1 MNNREFQLDYN
12 PPASL
17 RVVPIV
23 SRAAACGKLGTGR
36 FELVSDGD
44 DDELSD
50 DFKNVREC
58 E

>member
-1 MNNREFQLDYN
+1 MRKVEKD
-12 PPASL
+12 
-17 RVVPIV
+17 
-23 SRAAACGKLGTGR
+23 R

-44 DDELSD
+44 DNELSD